1 MQKMTTNDAIIRHN
15 FISKVIFKDGDT
27 ALSKDLKIKIM
38 SMRIEYGKIHKIFDS
53 DVQEF
58 TQGIMED
65 RFKELQQKQERTETE
80 EKEFNEFINK
90 YNQETNEYIS
100 KRAMDPVDVKEF
112 TFDMDEYSEIMDVN
126 SANDVTINDQKIDAP
141 DFLEVLYDL
150 FVNNETEAD
159 V

>member
-58 TQGIMED
+58 TQGIIED
-65 RFKELQQKQERTETE
+65 RFKELQQKERNPEE
-80 EKEFNEFINK
+80 EKEFNELVNK
-90 YNQETNEYIS
+90 YNQETNAYIS
-100 KRAMDPVDVKEF
+100 KRAMDPVEVKEF
-112 TFDMDEYSEIMDVN
+112 TLNMDEYSEIMDVN
-126 SANDVTINDQKIDAP
+126 SVNDVTINEQDIKAP

-150 FVNNETEAD
+150 FVSETTEA
-159 V
+159 

>member
-65 RFKELQQKQERTETE
+65 RFKENVDRFFK
-80 EKEFNEFINK
+80 FNDRN
-90 YNQETNEYIS
+90 NC
-100 KRAMDPVDVKEF
+100 KRVYEW
-112 TFDMDEYSEIMDVN
+112 I
-126 SANDVTINDQKIDAP
+126 
-141 DFLEVLYDL
+141 LEH
-150 FVNNETEAD
+150 
-159 V
+159 

>member
-15 FISKVIFKDGDT
+15 FISKVIFKDGDS

-58 TQGIMED
+58 TQGIIED
-65 RFKELQQKQERTETE
+65 RFKELQQKERNPEE
-80 EKEFNEFINK
+80 EKEFNELVNK
-90 YNQETNEYIS
+90 YNQETNAYIS
-100 KRAMDPVDVKEF
+100 KRAMDPVEVKEF
-112 TFDMDEYSEIMDVN
+112 TLNMDEYSEIMDVN
-126 SANDVTINDQKIDAP
+126 SVNDVTINEQDIKAP

-150 FVNNETEAD
+150 FVSETTEA
-159 V
+159 

>member
-1 MQKMTTNDAIIRHN
+1 
-15 FISKVIFKDGDT
+15 
-27 ALSKDLKIKIM
+27 M

-65 RFKELQQKQERTETE
+65 RFKELQQKQERTEAE

-90 YNQETNEYIS
+90 YNQETNEYIA
-100 KRAMDPVDVKEF
+100 KRAMDPVDIKEF

-126 SANDVTINDQKIDAP
+126 SANDVTINEQKIDAP

-150 FVNNETEAD
+150 FVNNENEAEA
-159 V
+159 